1 VVVLRGLTILVS
13 TVSQVGGKKRIMSR
27 FKFLTL
33 LAVILLMT
41 LPVGLV
47 QAEEAKVPIRIAV
60 ISNNVASSDAIT
72 FTLAEITP
80 PAEGKVYE
88 GWLVSDDGSESLSV
102 GVMNVQDDGTIN
114 HIYSSPGASDLL
126 ALYSKVTIT
135 EESVPDEDVAP
146 SSVVVFG
153 HIIPLSGITDIR
165 GAAASAFAAQA
176 QIGIA
181 IDHADLA
188 LGATTLDL
196 IRSHMHHVINLIEGD
211 GGDNYDAVAGTP
223 ANGDGIGILSHAQSI
238 QSYPDLAVQNIPGDK
253 AVSAHA
259 PLVKVNA
266 KNAEDWA
273 AQARDVAV
281 QKALLEEDIALA
293 KIWVQESKGLLQAAK
308 GGIDADLDGTVG
320 SVVGEGGADR
330 AYVEAQLMATY
341 TLEPGS
347 PAPSAPVLPVVGD
360 SLVPLLAQI
369 ALVASLVLLVGGG
382 ALTIRGWRSR
392 A

>member
-1 VVVLRGLTILVS
+1 
-13 TVSQVGGKKRIMSR
+13 MSR

-47 QAEEAKVPIRIAV
+47 QAEEAKVPVRTAV
-60 ISNNVASSDAIT
+60 ISNDVASSDAIT
-72 FTLAEITP
+72 FTLAEVTP

-102 GVMNVQDDGTIN
+102 GVMNVQDDGSIAHT
-114 HIYSSPGASDLL
+114 YTSPGASDLL

-135 EESVPDEDVAP
+135 EESVPDDDVAP
-146 SSVVVFG
+146 SNVVVFG
-153 HIIPLSGITDIR
+153 HTIPVSGITDIR
-165 GAAASAFAAQA
+165 SAAAAASSAQA
-176 QIGIA
+176 QIDVA

-188 LGATTLDL
+188 LESTTLDL
-196 IRSHMHHVINLIEGD
+196 IRSHVHHVINLIEGD

-238 QSYPDLAVQNIPGDK
+238 QSYPDLAVKKISGDK

-281 QKALLEEDIALA
+281 QKALIAEDIALA
-293 KIWVQESKGLLQAAK
+293 KIWVQQSKGLLQAAK
-308 GGIDADLDGTVG
+308 SGIDADLDGTVG
-320 SVVGEGGADR
+320 SVVGEGGADQ

-341 TLEPGS
+341 TLEPGA
-347 PAPSAPVLPVVGD
+347 PAPSEPVLPEVGD
-360 SLVPLLAQI
+360 SLVPLLAQV

-382 ALTIRGWRSR
+382 VLIFRGSRSR